1 MANTTDNPTFQE
13 RKGPESM
20 QANQSRTLLDKVW
33 DSHVVREG
41 EGSDL
46 LYIDVHL
53 THELTSP
60 QAFEGLRIE
69 GRALRKPDQ
78 TLATADHDVPTDRAE
93 EPGEDT
99 LSGRQLRVQRAN
111 CDDFGVPLFGMNDP
125 NQGVVHVIGPE
136 RGLTLPGTTIVCGDS
151 HTSTHGAF
159 GALAFGIGTS
169 QVEHVMATQTIQMA
183 KPRAM
188 RVTFTGTP
196 GTAVEAKD
204 LALAFIAAHG
214 TAIGTGYSVEFAG
227 PVVRTLSMEGR
238 MTLCNMA
245 IEAGARSG
253 IVAPDEV
260 TIEYL
265 RDKVQLTGEDW
276 EHATTQWLA
285 FHSDADAMFDRE
297 LTFDVDGLQPQ
308 LTWGTDPSQAFGFG
322 DTVPSLSTMAEPDA
336 QSARGALDYMALN
349 AGQSLEDVE
358 IQTVFIGSCTNGRI
372 EDLRR
377 AAHVLEGRRVASTV
391 RVLVV
396 PGSARVREQAEAEG
410 LDEVFRAAGAEW
422 RTPGCSMCIAMND
435 DKAPEGTRVAS
446 TSNRNFANRQGKR
459 VKTHLM
465 SPSSAAACAV
475 TGRLSVSLASG

>member
-1 MANTTDNPTFQE
+1 MH
-13 RKGPESM
+13 
-20 QANQSRTLLDKVW
+20 ANQGRTLLDKVW
-33 DSHVVREG
+33 DSHVVRQG

-69 GRALRKPDQ
+69 GRALRKPAQ
-78 TLATADHDVPTDRAE
+78 TLATADHDVPTDRVE
-93 EPGEDT
+93 EPSEDT
-99 LSGRQLRVQRAN
+99 LSGRQLRLQRAN

-125 NQGVVHVIGPE
+125 GQGVVHVIGPE

-183 KPRAM
+183 NPGAM
-188 RVTFTGTP
+188 RVTFTGTLD
-196 GTAVEAKD
+196 ADVEAKD

-227 PVVRTLSMEGR
+227 PVVRSLSMEGR

-260 TIEYL
+260 TIDYL
-265 RDKVQLTGEDW
+265 RDKVTLSGEQW
-276 EHATTQWLA
+276 EQAKAQWLA
-285 FHSDADAMFDRE
+285 FRSDPDATFDRE
-297 LTFDVDGLQPQ
+297 LSFDVTGLRPQ
-308 LTWGTDPSQAFGFG
+308 LTWGTDPSQALGFG
-322 DTVPSLSTMAEPDA
+322 GTVPRSSTTAEPDA
-336 QSARGALDYMALN
+336 DSARAALAYMALEP
-349 AGQSLEDVE
+349 GQALDDVE

-377 AAHVLEGRRVASTV
+377 AARVLEGRTVAPTV

-396 PGSARVREQAEAEG
+396 PGSARVRAQAEAEG
-410 LDEVFRAAGAEW
+410 LDQVFRAAGAEW
-422 RTPGCSMCIAMND
+422 RAPGCSMCIAMND

-475 TGRLSVSLASG
+475 TGRLSLRMAGAE